1 MLVEGLYALLSA
13 NASMQAQ
20 LGTPTSRGDSTT
32 GMFSGLLPEEV
43 PMPALVYQQVSGEP
57 LQTSMDGTGPLTT
70 ARFRFTC
77 YGSTYK
83 QARVLGKVLNQVMIS
98 ILGPLP
104 GPDAKADVR
113 GVWLKLD
120 ADDSEPIPHG
130 TLYANHRDYEI
141 NYLDYDTT
149 A

>member
-1 MLVEGLYALLSA
+1 MLVEGLYLLLSTNSSLQALL
-13 NASMQAQ
+13 
-20 LGTPTSRGDSTT
+20 GTTTTRKDSTT

-43 PMPALVYQQVSGEP
+43 PMPALVYQQIAGEP
-57 LQTSMDGTGPLTT
+57 LQTSMEGTGRLTT
-70 ARFRFTC
+70 TRWRFTR

-83 QARVLGKVLNQVMIS
+83 QARTLGKVLNLVMIG
-98 ILGPLP
+98 INGPLP
-104 GPDAKADVR
+104 GPDAKADVH

-120 ADDSEPIPHG
+120 ADDAEAIPHG

-141 NYLDYDTT
+141 VYLDYDD

>member
-1 MLVEGLYALLSA
+1 MLVEGLYAVLSA
-13 NASMQAQ
+13 NASLQAL
-20 LGTPTSRGDSTT
+20 LGTTTTRTDSTT
-32 GMFSGLLPEEV
+32 GMFPGLLPEEV
-43 PMPALVYQQVSGEP
+43 PMPAMVYQQIAGEP
-57 LQTSMDGTGPLTT
+57 LQTSMDGTGRLTT

-83 QARVLGKVLNQVMIS
+83 QARNLGRVLNQVMIS
-98 ILGPLP
+98 INGVMP
-104 GPDAKADVR
+104 GPDAKAAVH

-141 NYLDYDTT
+141 EYLDYDD
-149 A
+149 